1 MEESEIA
8 PPKDTCAHEGKKFFA
23 ASRLDPVKIR
33 VGIKETADGFNSE
46 REFYLWSELGCSRV
60 ARACVRAW
68 GRVCACV
75 RTCLCVCTC
84 VLVNM
89 VLGKKEEAGASI
101 YLVCVCKIQ
110 EWRSRVFSPRPLKS
124 FFTRCK
130 RRGTC
135 SLSLLAHCQCLQY
148 NFIPLFPSLSLPL

>member
-1 MEESEIA
+1 MTKLYFKFLLKSTKFENGGKRDRSTQRH
-8 PPKDTCAHEGKKFFA
+8 TCAHEGKKFFA

-60 ARACVRAW
+60 ARARVRAW

-75 RTCLCVCTC
+75 RTCLCLCTC
-84 VLVNM
+84 VLVNV

-101 YLVCVCKIQ
+101 YLVCVCVKCK
-110 EWRSRVFSPRPLKS
+110 SRGVE
-124 FFTRCK
+124 
-130 RRGTC
+130 C
-135 SLSLLAHCQCLQY
+135 SLPGL
-148 NFIPLFPSLSLPL
+148 